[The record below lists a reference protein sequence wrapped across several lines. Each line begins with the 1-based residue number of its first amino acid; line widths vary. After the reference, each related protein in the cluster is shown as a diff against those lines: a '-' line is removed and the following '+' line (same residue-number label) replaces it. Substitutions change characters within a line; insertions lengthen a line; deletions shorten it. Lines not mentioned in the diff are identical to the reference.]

1 MIWLKNNLQNCFRI
15 FFSDFLLSRLDSL
28 WIFDMRRHSTVIM
41 LYAEFIVKMSN
52 MDDMVN

>member
-1 MIWLKNNLQNCFRI
+1 MIWLKNNLQNCFRN

-28 WIFDMRRHSTVIM
+28 WIFDMRRYSTVIM